1 MKSNIL
7 KLNKLSI
14 GSKSKRTSRKKRLG
28 RGPGS
33 GFGKT
38 SGRGHKGQKSRSGG
52 KVRAGFEGGQMPF
65 QQRIPKYGFSS
76 RTNRFTKDLRLSAL
90 VSIDAKEV
98 IDLEALKKNK
108 VIKKY
113 VRRVKVYKDTETCPK
128 LMLKGLSTTRSV
140 RSLIEESGGNVES

>member
-28 RGPGS
+28 RGP
-33 GFGKT
+33 
-38 SGRGHKGQKSRSGG
+38 RSGG

-90 VSIDAKEV
+90 VSLDAKEV
-98 IDLEALKKNK
+98 IDLEALKKNN

-113 VRRVKVYKDTETCPK
+113 IRRVKVYKDTETCPK